1 MDTKDLFRMLQVIP
15 CHFCAGTP
23 DSVHT
28 GLLPLHTLLISPT
41 CRPMSMLI
49 SLPGKPSSHL
59 LWKLTILSRET
70 SLKTDHPFQFKM
82 LPLNANLWHCSRFL
96 FIQLQVD
103 ALFSFSFVNFYSNYI
118 CFFILFIMFFLTG
131 KDFLNGEAQ
140 FSSYCSHRKRLP
152 SFSAQPN
159 RHISLLPCKLLI
171 TRVANY
177 GSSIKIPKYLFFS
190 SVKHF
195 LFILSRNYHPSFIPH
210 FLPGT
215 YCY

>member
-1 MDTKDLFRMLQVIP
+1 MDTQVFSI
-15 CHFCAGTP
+15 CSKLSLVTSRLLERLTP
-23 DSVHT
+23 FKLDWYHCTHSFW
-28 GLLPLHTLLISPT
+28 
-41 CRPMSMLI
+41 
-49 SLPGKPSSHL
+49 SLPPLGLCSWWFLSLESSP
-59 LWKLTILSRET
+59 LTFSEHWLS
-70 SLKTDHPFQFKM
+70 FQGAFKM
-82 LPLNANLWHCSRFL
+82 LPLDANLWHCSRFL

-103 ALFSFSFVNFYSNYI
+103 ALFSFSSVNFYGNYV

-131 KDFLNGEAQ
+131 EVFLNGEAQ
-140 FSSYCSHRKRLP
+140 FSSYCSHGKRLP
-152 SFSAQPN
+152 SFSAQPS

-177 GSSIKIPKYLFFS
+177 GSSLKIQKDLFFS

-195 LFILSRNYHPSFIPH
+195 PFILSRNYHHSFIPH